1 MGKEDYLGNRILQ
14 KGSGNKRNTYGNGY
28 DPYGQYGGA
37 RTKKT
42 KKRQPSNLELLAQV
56 AQRAGDNVGVGGVEG
71 AVHRAYKNV
80 NKRKRKA
87 SDLPIFN
94 ADLNTIIIPP
104 KRRAPTRQIGNDVK
118 AFLASI
124 RPSTRKTENQRGPNS
139 IHGVLQRVG
148 AIRKGNKRTRWHKAI
163 GGWYLHGKDAGKP
176 MPGRRAAMIRA
187 YIEAALRNF
196 KRPSSKASSSWM
208 QAAKRQ
214 RGRGLISHAILGDAG
229 KLAKTLGK
237 KALLRAALPLYDMG
251 TGILR
256 RKGRQFLQ
264 SYIRKQQ
271 SGKGVSGDLSALVQF
286 MAEKKRRQ
294 RGGGQ
299 RGGFLPFL
307 IPALGALATG
317 VLGGAASF
325 GTKKLLD
332 KMTK

>member
-42 KKRQPSNLELLAQV
+42 KKRQPNNLELLAQV

-71 AVHRAYKNV
+71 AVNRAYKNV
-80 NKRKRKA
+80 NNRKRNA

-94 ADLNTIIIPP
+94 PDLNTIIIPP
-104 KRRAPTRQIGNDVK
+104 KRRAPTRQIGSDVK
-118 AFLASI
+118 AFLTSI
-124 RPSTRKTENQRGPNS
+124 RPSTRKTTNPPGPNS
-139 IHGVLQRVG
+139 VRAMLQTVG
-148 AIRKGNKRTRWHKAI
+148 AIRKGNKRTRWHKAL
-163 GGWYLHGKDAGKP
+163 GGWFLHGKHAGEP
-176 MPGRRAAMIRA
+176 MRGRKAAMLRA

-256 RKGRQFLQ
+256 RKGRRFLQ
-264 SYIRKQQ
+264 SYINKKQK
-271 SGKGVSGDLSALVQF
+271 GKGISGDLSAVAQF
-286 MAEKKRRQ
+286 TMEQKRRQ
-294 RGGGQ
+294 RGRGQ

-307 IPALGALATG
+307 VPALGALATG

-332 KMTK
+332 KLVK